1 MATTTKQ
8 VGKVRHILKGTWD
21 ASVDYDIMDV
31 VIDPD
36 SGEAYESLKDV
47 PAGTLLSD
55 TTYWMKLVSISPLEI
70 TETELHSLFEQ
81 VEW

>member
-1 MATTTKQ
+1 MANTLKQ
-8 VGKVRHILKGTWD
+8 VGKVRHTLKGTWNE
-21 ASVDYDIMDV
+21 ATSYEIMDV
-31 VIDPD
+31 VTDPE

-55 TTYWMKLVSISPLEI
+55 TTYWMKLVSVSPLEI
-70 TETELHSLFEQ
+70 SEAELNDLFEQ